1 MNAPAFQSP
10 AFFDDPYQYYEVL
23 REQGPLVALTPDGKR
38 FATARHAVVTALLD
52 DRRMGRRYM
61 PGVVRRYGE
70 ERATQPTF
78 QALSRMFITMDPPD
92 HTPLRALLMQA
103 FNARQVERLR
113 EVTRATAE
121 RLIGELPHDGPFDL
135 VGSYALPL
143 PVQVI
148 AGVLGLPFEEAAA
161 IGHKMERFARAFET
175 IAMDEPTLAA
185 ANEATLELEQY
196 FYGVLEARRTQP
208 GNDLISML
216 ISVEAD
222 GRRLTDDEIVSNVLL
237 LFFAG
242 HETTSN
248 MIGNAVVS
256 LHRHP
261 EQLRQLREQPRL
273 LPKAIIECMRYESS
287 VQTALRTTLEDGVEI
302 EGIALPRGSIVTLML
317 GGANRDP
324 AHFHDPNQLILD
336 RAENDKRILSFGGGL
351 HYCLGAR
358 LALLELH
365 IALETLL
372 TRLPDLR
379 VLNLQALRWRHHN
392 TLRGVEALW
401 CEHPASAGA
410 AAMRAGA

>member
-38 FATARHAVVTALLD
+38 FATARYGIVTALLD

-70 ERATQPTF
+70 ERASQPTF
-78 QALSRMFITMDPPD
+78 QALSRMFITMDPPE

-121 RLIGELPHDGPFDL
+121 RLIGALAHDKPFDL
-135 VGSYALPL
+135 VSGYALPL

-161 IGHKMERFARAFET
+161 IGLKMERFARAFES
-175 IAMDEPTLAA
+175 IAMDDATLAA
-185 ANEATLELEQY
+185 ANAATLELEQY

-216 ISVEAD
+216 ISVEAE
-222 GRRLTDDEIVSNVLL
+222 GRRLTNDEIVSNVLL

-261 EQLRQLREQPRL
+261 EQLKKLREQPQL

-324 AHFHDPNQLILD
+324 AQFHDPNQLILD
-336 RAENDKRILSFGGGL
+336 RTENDRRILSFGGGL

-358 LALLELH
+358 LAQLELH

-379 VLNLQALRWRHHN
+379 VLNLHELHWRHHN

-401 CEHPASAGA
+401 CEHPAKAATA
-410 AAMRAGA
+410 AARAVV

>member
-10 AFFDDPYQYYEVL
+10 AFFDDPYQYYEAL

-38 FATARHAVVTALLD
+38 FVTARYGVVTALLD

-70 ERATQPTF
+70 ERASQPTF
-78 QALSRMFITMDPPD
+78 QALSRMFITMDPPE

-113 EVTRATAE
+113 AVARATAD
-121 RLIGELPHDGPFDL
+121 RLIGELPRDKPFDL
-135 VGSYALPL
+135 VSGYALPL

-161 IGHKMERFARAFET
+161 IGMKMERFARAFES

-196 FYGVLEARRTQP
+196 FHGVLEARRTQP
-208 GNDLISML
+208 GNDLVSML

-222 GRRLTDDEIVSNVLL
+222 GRRLTDDEIVSTVLL

-261 EQLRQLREQPRL
+261 QQLKKLREQPQL

-302 EGIALPRGSIVTLML
+302 EGVALPRGSIVTLML

-324 AHFHDPNQLILD
+324 AQFRDPNQLILE
-336 RAENDKRILSFGGGL
+336 RTENDRRILSFGGGL

-358 LALLELH
+358 LAQLELH

-379 VLNLQALRWRHHN
+379 VLNLDDLHWRHHN

-401 CEHPASAGA
+401 CEHPATA
-410 AAMRAGA
+410 ATAATRALA